1 MTELEDWLCYVKKN
15 NEVIN
20 DLEEL
25 KMDRDKIDKIDK
37 MLAVAQN
44 MIQLDS
50 ELMMISPQNI
60 ISLILRI
67 KELEIKI
74 QELEHS

>member
-25 KMDRDKIDKIDK
+25 KMDRDKIDK